1 MSDLA
6 DRRRGGLLG
15 LLLGDAAGV
24 PFEFYSREEIQALP
38 VSSIALPFKAPADF
52 FRSHPTAPAGAW
64 SDDGAQALALL
75 DSLVVCNG
83 LNMADLGQR
92 IQGWAQ
98 SGDYAI
104 NGRVF
109 DMGIQ
114 TSRALGRLAQ
124 GVQPHECGATDEFE
138 NGNGSLM
145 RVVPL
150 ALWHTGSDEGLVELA
165 HQQSTLT
172 HGHARSLVCCAM
184 VCLWA
189 RELLGGA
196 EDGFDVAEQKLRQ
209 IYADKPGFLR
219 ELDTV
224 LASPQRTQPRGTGYV
239 VDCLWSARHAFLSS
253 SDFTEVIRHAVSFGE
268 DTDTTAA
275 VAGAL
280 AGIRTGAAGL
290 PAAWCAALAA
300 HPALDEALAGL
311 AHRPS
316 LKPRVR
322 LA

>member
-1 MSDLA
+1 MSDIA

-38 VSSIALPFKAPADF
+38 ASSIALPFRAPADF

-75 DSLVVCNG
+75 DSLVACDG
-83 LNMADLGQR
+83 LDMVDLGQR

-98 SGDYAI
+98 SGDYAV

-124 GVQPHECGATDEFE
+124 GVAPEECGATDEYE

-150 ALWHTGSDEGLVELA
+150 ALWHTRSDEDLVDLA

-172 HGHARSLVCCAM
+172 HGHPRSLVCCALA
-184 VCLWA
+184 CLWA
-189 RELLGGA
+189 RELLKGSD
-196 EDGFDVAEQKLRQ
+196 DGFDAAELKLRQ
-209 IYADKPGFLR
+209 LYADRPAFLR

-224 LASPQRTQPRGTGYV
+224 LSSPQRLQPRGSGYV

-253 SDFTEVIRHAVSFGE
+253 SDFTDVIRYAVSFGE

-280 AGIRTGAAGL
+280 AGIRTGAAQL
-290 PAAWCAALAA
+290 PAPWCSALAT
-300 HPALDEALAGL
+300 HPKLDDALMGL
-311 AHRPS
+311 DTRSS
-316 LKPRVR
+316 LKPRSR
-322 LA
+322 LP